1 MKLRLPKLKLLLQKH
16 RIAQLGISF
25 LQKKGTFRAYFV
37 TFALLKVCQI
47 FSNVSLHTYYVEVN
61 LLTLPHKLRYSLDFY
76 CQVNFVYLRFFSP
89 GWTLLKLLKKHS
101 CLNVLL
107 LLFKQILFQFS
118 YFFTMNFDLKMQVH
132 KNKKLLQ
139 QGFQSI
145 VYQTAQNMT
154 FFTFL
159 YEQTNNKWQPF
170 QTHFTQG

>member
-1 MKLRLPKLKLLLQKH
+1 MVVRWCYEKKAKYPKLLYLNLWLFCTFIVFCLDNLVVTWSCSFFCVLGRVKSMKLRLPKLKLLLQKH
-16 RIAQLGISF
+16 RMAQF
-25 LQKKGTFRAYFV
+25 AKKGTFSAYFV

-107 LLFKQILFQFS
+107 LLFK
-118 YFFTMNFDLKMQVH
+118 
-132 KNKKLLQ
+132 
-139 QGFQSI
+139 
-145 VYQTAQNMT
+145 
-154 FFTFL
+154 
-159 YEQTNNKWQPF
+159 
-170 QTHFTQG
+170 

>member
-1 MKLRLPKLKLLLQKH
+1 MVVRWCYEKKAKYPKLLYLNLWLFCTFIVFCLDNLVVTWSCSFFCVLGRVKSMKLRLPKLKLLLQKH

-107 LLFKQILFQFS
+107 LLFK
-118 YFFTMNFDLKMQVH
+118 
-132 KNKKLLQ
+132 
-139 QGFQSI
+139 
-145 VYQTAQNMT
+145 
-154 FFTFL
+154 
-159 YEQTNNKWQPF
+159 
-170 QTHFTQG
+170 